1 MHVGAFPLQTPL
13 LHVRVALPMRA
24 CPIGHEY
31 EMFAPFVKLRPETV
45 VFCSEFGEP
54 HDKGSV
60 IIEMKMKIIS
70 KNDDGIEKRSNLA
83 LIKFDLL
90 TMLTDKV

>member
-1 MHVGAFPLQTPL
+1 M
-13 LHVRVALPMRA
+13 RVALPMRA

-45 VFCSEFGEP
+45 VFCSELGEP

-60 IIEMKMKIIS
+60 IIEMGNFKKNRKTVKIC
-70 KNDDGIEKRSNLA
+70 GIEKKQFNSDN
-83 LIKFDLL
+83 
-90 TMLTDKV
+90 